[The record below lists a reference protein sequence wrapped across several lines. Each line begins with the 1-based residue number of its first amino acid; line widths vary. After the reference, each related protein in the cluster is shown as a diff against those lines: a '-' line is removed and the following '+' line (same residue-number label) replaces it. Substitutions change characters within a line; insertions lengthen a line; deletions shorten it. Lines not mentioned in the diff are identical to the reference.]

1 MYVEVLVENRVSSND
16 MTFTYHVPSNIKED
30 LVGRRV
36 LVPFNNRNIE
46 GFVLYYTAGCPYTA
60 KYGPIIEECA
70 KQNGSPFKR
79 VLIDSREKAQNA
91 PVVWTNYAMFYNGKY
106 VTNEILSE
114 KKFLALAES
123 LK

>member
-46 GFVLYYTAGCPYTA
+46 GFVLYYTTYSDEYEI
-60 KYGPIIEECA
+60 KEM
-70 KQNGSPFKR
+70 KS
-79 VLIDSREKAQNA
+79 L
-91 PVVWTNYAMFYNGKY
+91 GKC
-106 VTNEILSE
+106 
-114 KKFLALAES
+114 
-123 LK
+123 